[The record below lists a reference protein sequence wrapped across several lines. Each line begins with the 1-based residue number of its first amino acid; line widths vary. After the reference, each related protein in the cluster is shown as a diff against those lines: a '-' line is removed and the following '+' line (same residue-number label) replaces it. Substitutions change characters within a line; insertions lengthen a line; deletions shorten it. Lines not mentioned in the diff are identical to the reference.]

1 VKSVFHRRGLSRSLL
16 LALAVSA
23 CIVNSMRVDGADIP
37 GVVRQGKPAVVQIV
51 ALDFENKPLKSGTG
65 FFISSDGNLLTNYH
79 VVSGAHSLMAKAPSG
94 AIYVFKE
101 IIAFSPKADVALLSF
116 DVTGVAHLDLSSTAT
131 AVEGQRVLVI
141 GNPEGGDTTFSD
153 GIISAFRDNRS
164 MFQITAPISQGS
176 SGSPVLDESG
186 RVLGIATLVSQEGQ
200 SLNVAVSAETIR
212 ASVLSEASKDR
223 SAQETAATEPTV
235 SLNSLNQPT
244 TESTPQSQSTLI
256 LKLDRALE
264 THDWGTVSTYVAN
277 GVTDYFGHRNASAA
291 FIRKDME
298 GDARRYRWTH
308 TYPDT
313 STFRR
318 SIKNGVVYESVEEQ
332 TEALEYG
339 GQHHQAYC
347 LFEITYEDRNPPTVL
362 TLSLKVLK

>member
-1 VKSVFHRRGLSRSLL
+1 
-16 LALAVSA
+16 
-23 CIVNSMRVDGADIP
+23 MRVDGADIP
-37 GVVRQGKPAVVQIV
+37 GIIRQRKPAVVQIV
-51 ALDFENKPLKSGTG
+51 ALDFDNKPVKNGTG
-65 FFISSDGNLLTNYH
+65 FFISSDGNLLTSYH
-79 VVSGAHSLMAKAPSG
+79 LVSGAHSLLAKTPSG

-116 DVTGVAHLDLSSTAT
+116 DVNGVAHLDLSSTAD

-141 GNPEGGDTTFSD
+141 GNSKGGEATVSD

-200 SLNVAVSAETIR
+200 NLNFAISAETIR
-212 ASVLSEASKDR
+212 ASVLSEATKDR
-223 SAQETAATEPTV
+223 SLQETAATEPTV
-235 SLNSLNQPT
+235 SLNQPT
-244 TESTPQSQSTLI
+244 AESTPQSQSALI
-256 LKLDRALE
+256 LKLDHALE
-264 THDWGTVSTYVAN
+264 IHDWGTVSTYVAN
-277 GVTDYFGHRNASAA
+277 GVMDYFGHRNASAA

-332 TEALEYG
+332 TEALEYDG
-339 GQHHQAYC
+339 HHHQAYC